1 VVQNTKAVNIILS
14 NGSEQEAVVVG
25 ADKYNDI
32 AVLKAEGPVPAVAA
46 LGNSDV
52 LQPGESVIAIGSP
65 LGDFKNT
72 VTVGVVSATGRSIDT
87 GEGYQ
92 VEGLV
97 QTDAAIN
104 QGNSGGPLLNLAGE
118 VIGVNTLIVRSSGS
132 GAVAEGLGFAI
143 PIDTAQAVAQII
155 EKGYFAHPFL
165 GITYQPITPA
175 IARAYDLPVQWG
187 VYISRVAANSPAS
200 EAGLQRGDII
210 TSVGGVALDDSHS
223 YLNTLYAYKPGDRIS
238 LTITRGGETLD
249 VQVTLARQGATKR
262 PISVNLRHEKKGAQS
277 CAPLLL
283 SVARNSGL
291 SASDYLHSLKI
302 RTCRLGSLP
311 YEWLTSSACRAISCS
326 RRLTKEGPGGRSTQ
340 RSPLSTAWMAC
351 CVCCFTPSMSD
362 VEPCSALKL
371 NRSVRN
377 CSICPTV
384 LERSTRLQTAMLG
397 IDDGLLAI
405 PVVRPHVTSALASAH
420 PTITAGTPSRLTA
433 CIRRLRATP
442 YG

>member
-1 VVQNTKAVNIILS
+1 MSWKRVVYLFLVALVAGGSGLAGAAVGGAVVYRTLQAQPTDNQLVFPDASTDPVQTLSINTTEIETTITQAVKAVGPAVVTVVGTVPGQQTFFGQAPDRDVSGSGFFVSDQGYIITNAHVVQNTKDVSIILS
-14 NGSEQEAVVVG
+14 NGSEQAAVVVG

-32 AVLKAEGPVPAVAA
+32 AVLKAEGSVPAVAA

-118 VIGVNTLIVRSSGS
+118 VIGVNTLIVRGSGD

-143 PIDTAQAVAQII
+143 PIDTAQAVAAQII

-223 YLNTLYAYKPGDRIS
+223 YLNTLYAYKPGDRVS
-238 LTITRGGETLD
+238 LTIARGGVTLD
-249 VQVTLARQGATKR
+249 VQVTLGEAG
-262 PISVNLRHEKKGAQS
+262 
-277 CAPLLL
+277 
-283 SVARNSGL
+283 RN
-291 SASDYLHSLKI
+291 
-302 RTCRLGSLP
+302 
-311 YEWLTSSACRAISCS
+311 
-326 RRLTKEGPGGRSTQ
+326 
-340 RSPLSTAWMAC
+340 
-351 CVCCFTPSMSD
+351 
-362 VEPCSALKL
+362 
-371 NRSVRN
+371 
-377 CSICPTV
+377 
-384 LERSTRLQTAMLG
+384 
-397 IDDGLLAI
+397 
-405 PVVRPHVTSALASAH
+405 
-420 PTITAGTPSRLTA
+420 
-433 CIRRLRATP
+433 
-442 YG
+442 

>member
-1 VVQNTKAVNIILS
+1 MSLKRAFYLFLVALVAGGSGLAGAAVGGAVVYRTLQAQATGDQLAFSAASTEPVQTLRINTTEIETTITQAVKTVGPAVVTVVGTVPGQQTFFGQTPDRDVSGSGFFVSEQGYIITNAHVVQNTKEVSIILS
-14 NGSEQEAVVVG
+14 NGSEQTAVVVG

-118 VIGVNTLIVRSSGS
+118 VIGVNTLIVRGSGS

-143 PIDTAQAVAQII
+143 PIDTAQAVAAQII

-175 IARAYDLPVQWG
+175 ISRAYDLPVQWG
-187 VYISRVAANSPAS
+187 VYISRVADSSPAS
-200 EAGLQRGDII
+200 EAGLRRGDII
-210 TSVGGVALDDSHS
+210 TSVGGIALDDSHS
-223 YLNTLYAYKPGDRIS
+223 YLNTLYAYKPGDTVS
-238 LTITRGGETLD
+238 LTIARGGETLD
-249 VQVTLARQGATKR
+249 VQVTLGEA
-262 PISVNLRHEKKGAQS
+262 
-277 CAPLLL
+277 
-283 SVARNSGL
+283 
-291 SASDYLHSLKI
+291 
-302 RTCRLGSLP
+302 
-311 YEWLTSSACRAISCS
+311 
-326 RRLTKEGPGGRSTQ
+326 GRS
-340 RSPLSTAWMAC
+340 
-351 CVCCFTPSMSD
+351 
-362 VEPCSALKL
+362 
-371 NRSVRN
+371 
-377 CSICPTV
+377 
-384 LERSTRLQTAMLG
+384 
-397 IDDGLLAI
+397 
-405 PVVRPHVTSALASAH
+405 
-420 PTITAGTPSRLTA
+420 
-433 CIRRLRATP
+433 
-442 YG
+442 

>member
-1 VVQNTKAVNIILS
+1 MKTVGPAVVTVVGTVPGQQTFFGQTPDRDVSGSGFFVSDQGYIITNAHVVQNTREVSIILS
-14 NGSEQEAVVVG
+14 NGSEQAAVVVG

-118 VIGVNTLIVRSSGS
+118 VIGVNTLIVRGSGG

-143 PIDTAQAVAQII
+143 PIDTAQAVAAQII

-187 VYISRVAANSPAS
+187 VYISRVADNSPAS

-210 TSVGGVALDDSHS
+210 TSVGGIALDEFAFLLEHAVCLQAGRYGVPD
-223 YLNTLYAYKPGDRIS
+223 DR
-238 LTITRGGETLD
+238 
-249 VQVTLARQGATKR
+249 
-262 PISVNLRHEKKGAQS
+262 P
-277 CAPLLL
+277 
-283 SVARNSGL
+283 
-291 SASDYLHSLKI
+291 
-302 RTCRLGSLP
+302 
-311 YEWLTSSACRAISCS
+311 
-326 RRLTKEGPGGRSTQ
+326 RRRD
-340 RSPLSTAWMAC
+340 A
-351 CVCCFTPSMSD
+351 
-362 VEPCSALKL
+362 
-371 NRSVRN
+371 
-377 CSICPTV
+377 
-384 LERSTRLQTAMLG
+384 
-397 IDDGLLAI
+397 
-405 PVVRPHVTSALASAH
+405 
-420 PTITAGTPSRLTA
+420 
-433 CIRRLRATP
+433 
-442 YG
+442 